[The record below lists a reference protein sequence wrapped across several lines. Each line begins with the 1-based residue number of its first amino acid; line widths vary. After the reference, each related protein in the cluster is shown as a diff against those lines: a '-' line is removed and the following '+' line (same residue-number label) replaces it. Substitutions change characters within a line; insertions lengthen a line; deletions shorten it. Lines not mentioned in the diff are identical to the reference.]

1 MIKIQNVFRFAIYI
15 CKKNKMRRY
24 LFLMVWLIATCVSS
38 SAQIVKHSLDYYIS
52 KALENSPLLMDEHNQ
67 TSILDNE
74 KLYLRNVYTH
84 AQTLLTGNYLFV
96 PIVETDHG
104 KTSFKWNA
112 QSASNYYGY
121 DLGVSNGN
129 LQYGV
134 TWTKPLLGKSVYQAA
149 ESQINVQRDMLKNN
163 IRLNRHDIE
172 RNVIDQYVLCMLD
185 RDQIDFADTISRIL
199 ATQADLITRL
209 AYVGQAKQSD
219 LQMIII
225 EQKANNETKASCM
238 QSYRNHLMELNAL
251 CCIRD
256 TTTADIEKT
265 KITKSVEIGVSQFL
279 TKYNLDSINAI
290 TSQKIYETKYKPQ
303 LNMFTNFGLQTTNYS
318 SMYKNFGLSA
328 GVTFSMLI
336 SDGKLKRIKQRETDA
351 ALSSISIYKNNLVTQ
366 NEIHRIQCLEAVDD
380 YDTRIHIL
388 ETQITEYGR
397 LLDICQKEIRV
408 GQMSVFDYI
417 TTLKNMI
424 SVRQQKLTVEA
435 NRQLAVNAYNYYNW

>member
-1 MIKIQNVFRFAIYI
+1 
-15 CKKNKMRRY
+15 MRSS
-24 LFLMVWLIATCVSS
+24 LFLMAWLTATSVSS
-38 SAQIVKHSLDYYIS
+38 SAQMVKHSLDYYVS

-67 TSILDNE
+67 TSILDDE
-74 KLYLRNVYTH
+74 KLYLMNVYTH

-96 PIVETDHG
+96 PIVETDKG

-112 QSASNYYGY
+112 QSAGNYYGY

-129 LQYGV
+129 LQFGV

-185 RDQIDFADTISRIL
+185 RDQIDFADTISKIL

-219 LQMIII
+219 IQMIII
-225 EQKANNETKASCM
+225 EQKANNETKASCV
-238 QSYRNHLMELNAL
+238 QSFRNHLMELNAL

-265 KITKSVEIGVSQFL
+265 VISKSVEVGVSQFL
-279 TKYNLDSINAI
+279 TKYNLDSINTIA
-290 TSQKIYETKYKPQ
+290 SQKIYETKYKPQ
-303 LNMFTNFGLQTTNYS
+303 LNMFTNFGLQTTNYNT
-318 SMYKNFGLSA
+318 MYKNLGLSA
-328 GVTFSMLI
+328 GVTFSMLL
-336 SDGKLKRIKQRETDA
+336 SDGKLKRLKQHETA
-351 ALSSISIYKNNLVTQ
+351 TTLSSISIYKNNLVTQ
-366 NEIHRIQCLEAVDD
+366 NEIHRNQCSEALNDF
-380 YDTRIHIL
+380 DTRIHL
-388 ETQITEYGR
+388 LDSQIAQYGR

-424 SVRQQKLTVEA
+424 SVRQQKMTVEA